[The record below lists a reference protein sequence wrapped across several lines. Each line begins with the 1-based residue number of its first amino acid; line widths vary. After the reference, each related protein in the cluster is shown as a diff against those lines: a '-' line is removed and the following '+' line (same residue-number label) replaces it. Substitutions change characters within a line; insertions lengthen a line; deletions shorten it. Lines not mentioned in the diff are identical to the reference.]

1 MKSIAIPLVGSLVG
15 ALLYLAVTAGLI
27 LKGYKPPAPPPAK
40 VAKVA
45 AVEESEGIQG
55 APLAAKSADELNG
68 MVPSWKYYNTD
79 VEFLVE
85 YLKQT
90 SNSFQIRQ
98 KDLDE
103 LGQRLATERAELAS
117 VTQSV
122 ARLRDDIDRQVI
134 RIQDD
139 EAINVKR
146 LAKTYAGME
155 PASVAKVFAELD
167 EKLVV
172 KVMSQMKDDQNA
184 SILDAMAKASAQG
197 AKLAAALSDKLRL
210 VPTGKKS

>member
-1 MKSIAIPLVGSLVG
+1 MKSIAIPLVGSLIG
-15 ALLYLAVTAGLI
+15 ALLYLAVTAALI
-27 LKGYKPPAPPPAK
+27 LKGYKPPAPSPISK
-40 VAKVA
+40 A
-45 AVEESEGIQG
+45 ARVEESAGVSG
-55 APLAAKSADELNG
+55 APLAEKTADELNG
-68 MVPSWKYYNTD
+68 TTPSWKYYNTD
-79 VEFLVE
+79 VEFLIE

-90 SNSFQIRQ
+90 SNSFRTRQ

-103 LGQRLATERAELAS
+103 LGQRLVAERAELAS

-122 ARLRDDIDRQVI
+122 ARLRDDIDRQVL

-155 PASVAKVFAELD
+155 PSSVAKVFAELD
-167 EKLVV
+167 EKFVV

-184 SILDAMAKASAQG
+184 SILDALAKAGAQG

-210 VPTGKKS
+210 VPTGTKS

>member
-1 MKSIAIPLVGSLVG
+1 MKPIAIPLIGSLIG
-15 ALLYLAVTAGLI
+15 GLLYLAVTAALI

-40 VAKVA
+40 VAKV
-45 AVEESEGIQG
+45 VEKDGVSG
-55 APLAAKSADELNG
+55 APLAGKTADELNG
-68 MVPSWKYYNTD
+68 MTQSWNYYNQD
-79 VEFLVE
+79 IEFLII
-85 YLKQT
+85 YLKET
-90 SNSFQIRQ
+90 SNLFRIRQ

-103 LGQRLATERAELAS
+103 LGQRLAAERAELAS

-122 ARLRDDIDRQVI
+122 ARLRDDIDKQVI

-139 EAINVKR
+139 EIINVKR

-155 PASVAKVFAELD
+155 PSSAAKVFAELD

-184 SILDAMAKASAQG
+184 AILDALAKTNAQG

-210 VPTGKKS
+210 VSTGKKS

>member
-1 MKSIAIPLVGSLVG
+1 MKPIAIPLIGSLIG
-15 ALLYLAVTAGLI
+15 GLLYLAVTAALI

-40 VAKVA
+40 VAKV
-45 AVEESEGIQG
+45 VEKDGVSG
-55 APLAAKSADELNG
+55 APLAGKTADELNG
-68 MVPSWKYYNTD
+68 TIQSWNYYNPD
-79 VEFLVE
+79 IEFLIT
-85 YLKQT
+85 YLKKT
-90 SNSFQIRQ
+90 SNLFRIRQ

-103 LGQRLATERAELAS
+103 LGQRLAAERAELAS

-122 ARLRDDIDRQVI
+122 ARLRDDIDKQVI

-139 EAINVKR
+139 EIINVKR
-146 LAKTYAGME
+146 LAKTYAGMD
-155 PASVAKVFAELD
+155 PSSAAKVFAELD

-184 SILDAMAKASAQG
+184 AILDALAKTNAQG

-210 VPTGKKS
+210 VSTGKKS

>member
-1 MKSIAIPLVGSLVG
+1 MKPIAIPLIGSLIG
-15 ALLYLAVTAGLI
+15 GLLYLAVTAALI

-40 VAKVA
+40 AAKAAKV
-45 AVEESEGIQG
+45 VEKDGVSG
-55 APLAAKSADELNG
+55 APLAGKTADELNG
-68 MVPSWKYYNTD
+68 RTQSWNYYNED
-79 VEFLVE
+79 VEFLIE

-90 SNSFQIRQ
+90 SNLFRIRQ

-103 LGQRLATERAELAS
+103 LGQRLAAERAELAS

-122 ARLRDDIDRQVI
+122 ARLRDDIDKQVI

-139 EAINVKR
+139 EIINVKR
-146 LAKTYAGME
+146 LAKTYAGMD
-155 PASVAKVFAELD
+155 PSSAAKVFAELD

-184 SILDAMAKASAQG
+184 AILDALAKTNAQG

-210 VPTGKKS
+210 VSTGKKS

>member
-1 MKSIAIPLVGSLVG
+1 MKPIAIPLIGSLIG
-15 ALLYLAVTAGLI
+15 GLLYLAVTAALI

-40 VAKVA
+40 VAKV
-45 AVEESEGIQG
+45 VEKDDVSG
-55 APLAAKSADELNG
+55 APLAGKTADELNG
-68 MVPSWKYYNTD
+68 TIQSWNYYNPD
-79 VEFLVE
+79 IEFLII
-85 YLKQT
+85 YLKET
-90 SNSFQIRQ
+90 SNLFRIRQ

-103 LGQRLATERAELAS
+103 LGQRLAAERAELAS

-122 ARLRDDIDRQVI
+122 ARLRDDIDKQVI

-139 EAINVKR
+139 EIINVKR

-155 PASVAKVFAELD
+155 PSSAAKVFAELD

-184 SILDAMAKASAQG
+184 AILDALAKTNAQG

-210 VPTGKKS
+210 VSTGKKS

>member
-1 MKSIAIPLVGSLVG
+1 MKSIAIPLVGSLIG
-15 ALLYLAVTAGLI
+15 ALLYLAVTAVLI

-40 VAKVA
+40 VAT
-45 AVEESEGIQG
+45 VEELVAIHG
-55 APLAAKSADELNG
+55 APLAGKHADELNG
-68 MVPSWKYYNTD
+68 TTPSWKYYNTD
-79 VEFLVE
+79 VEFLIE

-103 LGQRLATERAELAS
+103 LGQRLVAERAELAS

-155 PASVAKVFAELD
+155 PSSVAKIFAELD

-184 SILDAMAKASAQG
+184 PILDALTKTGVQG
-197 AKLAAALSDKLRL
+197 AKLAAVLSDKLRL

>member
-1 MKSIAIPLVGSLVG
+1 MKSIAIPLVGSLIG
-15 ALLYLAVTAGLI
+15 ALLYLAVTAALI
-27 LKGYKPPAPPPAK
+27 LKGYKPPAPPPSKASK
-40 VAKVA
+40 VV
-45 AVEESEGIQG
+45 ESEGVSG
-55 APLAAKSADELNG
+55 APHAGKTADELNG
-68 MVPSWKYYNTD
+68 ETQSWNYYNPD
-79 VEFLVE
+79 IEFLIT

-103 LGQRLATERAELAS
+103 LGQRLAAERAELAS

-122 ARLRDDIDRQVI
+122 ARLRDDIDKQVI
-134 RIQDD
+134 RIQED

-155 PASVAKVFAELD
+155 PSSVAKVFAELD

-184 SILDAMAKASAQG
+184 SILDALAKTNAQG
-197 AKLAAALSDKLRL
+197 AKLAASLSDKLRL

>member
-1 MKSIAIPLVGSLVG
+1 VKSIAIPLIGSLIG
-15 ALLYLAVTAGLI
+15 GLLYLAVTAALI

-40 VAKVA
+40 VAKV
-45 AVEESEGIQG
+45 VEKDGVSG
-55 APLAAKSADELNG
+55 APLAGKTADELNG
-68 MVPSWKYYNTD
+68 MTQSWNYYNQD
-79 VEFLVE
+79 IEFLIT
-85 YLKQT
+85 YLKET
-90 SNSFQIRQ
+90 SNLFRIRQ

-103 LGQRLATERAELAS
+103 LGQRLAAERAELAS

-122 ARLRDDIDRQVI
+122 ARLRDDIDKQVI

-139 EAINVKR
+139 EIINVKR

-155 PASVAKVFAELD
+155 PSSAAKVFAELD

-184 SILDAMAKASAQG
+184 AILDALAKTNAQG

-210 VPTGKKS
+210 VSTGKKS

>member
-1 MKSIAIPLVGSLVG
+1 MKSIAIPLVGSLIG
-15 ALLYLAVTAGLI
+15 ALLYLAVTAALI
-27 LKGYKPPAPPPAK
+27 LKGYKPPAPSPISK
-40 VAKVA
+40 A
-45 AVEESEGIQG
+45 ARVEESSGVSG
-55 APLAAKSADELNG
+55 APLAEKTADELNG
-68 MVPSWKYYNTD
+68 TTPSWKYYNTD
-79 VEFLVE
+79 VEFLIE

-90 SNSFQIRQ
+90 SNSFRTRQ

-103 LGQRLATERAELAS
+103 LGQRLVAERAELAS

-122 ARLRDDIDRQVI
+122 ARLRDDIDRQVL

-155 PASVAKVFAELD
+155 PSSVAKVFAELD
-167 EKLVV
+167 EKFVV

-184 SILDAMAKASAQG
+184 SILDALAKAGAQG

>member
-1 MKSIAIPLVGSLVG
+1 MAIPLVGSLIG
-15 ALLYLAVTAGLI
+15 ALLYLAVTAALI
-27 LKGYKPPAPPPAK
+27 LKGYKPPAPSPISK
-40 VAKVA
+40 A
-45 AVEESEGIQG
+45 ARVEESAGVSG
-55 APLAAKSADELNG
+55 APLAEKTADELNG
-68 MVPSWKYYNTD
+68 TTPSWKYYNTD
-79 VEFLVE
+79 VEFLIE

-90 SNSFQIRQ
+90 SNSFRTRQ

-103 LGQRLATERAELAS
+103 LGQRLVAERAELAS

-122 ARLRDDIDRQVI
+122 ARLRDDIDRQVL

-155 PASVAKVFAELD
+155 PSSVAKVFAELD
-167 EKLVV
+167 EKFVV

-184 SILDAMAKASAQG
+184 SILDALAKAGAQG

>member
-1 MKSIAIPLVGSLVG
+1 MKSIAIPLVGSLIG
-15 ALLYLAVTAGLI
+15 ALLYLAVTAVLI

-40 VAKVA
+40 VAT
-45 AVEESEGIQG
+45 VEELVAIHG
-55 APLAAKSADELNG
+55 APLAGKHADELNG
-68 MVPSWKYYNTD
+68 TTPSWKYYNTD
-79 VEFLVE
+79 VEFLIN
-85 YLKQT
+85 YLKET
-90 SNSFQIRQ
+90 SNSFRIRQ

-197 AKLAAALSDKLRL
+197 AKLAASLSDKLRL

>member
-1 MKSIAIPLVGSLVG
+1 VKSIAIPLVGSLIG
-15 ALLYLAVTAGLI
+15 ALLYLAVTAALI
-27 LKGYKPPAPPPAK
+27 LKGYKPPAPSPISK
-40 VAKVA
+40 A
-45 AVEESEGIQG
+45 ARVEDSAGVSG
-55 APLAAKSADELNG
+55 APLAGKSADELNG
-68 MVPSWKYYNTD
+68 MTPSWKYYNTD
-79 VEFLVE
+79 VEFLIE

-90 SNSFQIRQ
+90 SNSFRTRQ

-103 LGQRLATERAELAS
+103 LGQRLVAERAELAA

-122 ARLRDDIDRQVI
+122 ARLRDDIDRQVL

-155 PASVAKVFAELD
+155 PSSVAKVFAELD
-167 EKLVV
+167 EKFVV

-184 SILDAMAKASAQG
+184 SILDALAKAGAQG

>member
-1 MKSIAIPLVGSLVG
+1 MKSIAIPLVGSLIG
-15 ALLYLAVTAGLI
+15 ALLYLAVTAALI
-27 LKGYKPPAPPPAK
+27 LKGYKPPAPSPISK
-40 VAKVA
+40 A
-45 AVEESEGIQG
+45 ARVEDSAGVSG
-55 APLAAKSADELNG
+55 APLAGKSADELNG
-68 MVPSWKYYNTD
+68 MTPSWKYYNTD
-79 VEFLVE
+79 VEFLIE

-90 SNSFQIRQ
+90 SNSFRTRQ

-103 LGQRLATERAELAS
+103 LGQRLMAERAELAS

-122 ARLRDDIDRQVI
+122 ARLRDDIDRQVL

-155 PASVAKVFAELD
+155 PSSVAKVFAELD
-167 EKLVV
+167 EKFVV

-184 SILDAMAKASAQG
+184 SILDALAKAGAQG

>member
-27 LKGYKPPAPPPAK
+27 LKGYKPPAK
-40 VAKVA
+40 VAKA
-45 AVEESEGIQG
+45 AAIEESEGIQG
-55 APLAAKSADELNG
+55 APLAGKRADELNG
-68 MVPSWKYYNTD
+68 TTPSWKYYNTD
-79 VEFLVE
+79 VEFLIE

-90 SNSFQIRQ
+90 SNSFRIRQ

-103 LGQRLATERAELAS
+103 LGQRLTAERAELAS

-139 EAINVKR
+139 EAINLKR

-155 PASVAKVFAELD
+155 PSSVAKVFVELD

-184 SILDAMAKASAQG
+184 SILDALAKTNAQG

>member
-1 MKSIAIPLVGSLVG
+1 VKSIAIPLVGSLIG
-15 ALLYLAVTAGLI
+15 ALLYLAVTAVLI

-40 VAKVA
+40 VAT
-45 AVEESEGIQG
+45 VEELVAIHG
-55 APLAAKSADELNG
+55 APLAGKHADELNG
-68 MVPSWKYYNTD
+68 TTPSWKYYNTD
-79 VEFLVE
+79 VEFLIE

-103 LGQRLATERAELAS
+103 LGQRLVAERAELAS

-155 PASVAKVFAELD
+155 PSSVAKIFAELD

-184 SILDAMAKASAQG
+184 PILDALTKTGVQG
-197 AKLAAALSDKLRL
+197 AKLAAVLSDKLRL

>member
-1 MKSIAIPLVGSLVG
+1 MKPIALPLIGSLIG
-15 ALLYLAVTAGLI
+15 GLLYLAVTAALI

-40 VAKVA
+40 VAK
-45 AVEESEGIQG
+45 AVEKDGVSG
-55 APLAAKSADELNG
+55 APLAGKTADDLNG
-68 MVPSWKYYNTD
+68 TTPSWNYYNQD
-79 VEFLVE
+79 IEFLIT
-85 YLKQT
+85 YLKDT
-90 SNSFQIRQ
+90 SNLFRIRQ

-103 LGQRLATERAELAS
+103 LGQRLAAERAELAS

-122 ARLRDDIDRQVI
+122 ARLRDDIDKQVI

-139 EAINVKR
+139 EIINVKR
-146 LAKTYAGME
+146 LAKTYAGMD
-155 PASVAKVFAELD
+155 PSSAAKVFAELD

-184 SILDAMAKASAQG
+184 AILDALAKTNAQG

-210 VPTGKKS
+210 VATGKKS

>member
-1 MKSIAIPLVGSLVG
+1 MKSIAIPLVGSLIG
-15 ALLYLAVTAGLI
+15 ALLYLAVTAALI
-27 LKGYKPPAPPPAK
+27 LKGYKPPAPSPISK
-40 VAKVA
+40 A
-45 AVEESEGIQG
+45 ARVEESAGVSG
-55 APLAAKSADELNG
+55 APLAEKTADELNG
-68 MVPSWKYYNTD
+68 TTPSWKYYNPD
-79 VEFLVE
+79 VEFLIE

-90 SNSFQIRQ
+90 SNSFRTRQ

-103 LGQRLATERAELAS
+103 LGQRLVAERAELAS

-122 ARLRDDIDRQVI
+122 ARLRDDIDRQVL

-155 PASVAKVFAELD
+155 PSSVAKVFAELD
-167 EKLVV
+167 EKFVV

-184 SILDAMAKASAQG
+184 SILDALAKAGAQG

>member
-1 MKSIAIPLVGSLVG
+1 MKSIAIPLIGSLIG
-15 ALLYLAVTAGLI
+15 GLLYLAVTAALI

-40 VAKVA
+40 AAKV
-45 AVEESEGIQG
+45 VEKDGVSG
-55 APLAAKSADELNG
+55 APLAGKTADELNG
-68 MVPSWKYYNTD
+68 MTQSWNYYNED
-79 VEFLVE
+79 IEFLIT
-85 YLKQT
+85 YLKKT
-90 SNSFQIRQ
+90 SNLFRIRQ

-103 LGQRLATERAELAS
+103 LGQRLAAERAELAS

-122 ARLRDDIDRQVI
+122 ARLRDDIDKQVI

-139 EAINVKR
+139 EIINVKR

-155 PASVAKVFAELD
+155 PSSAAKVFAELD

-184 SILDAMAKASAQG
+184 AILDALAKTNAQG

-210 VPTGKKS
+210 VSTGKKS

>member
-1 MKSIAIPLVGSLVG
+1 MKPIAIPLIGSLIG
-15 ALLYLAVTAGLI
+15 GLLYLAVTAALI

-40 VAKVA
+40 VAKV
-45 AVEESEGIQG
+45 VEKDGVSG
-55 APLAAKSADELNG
+55 APLAGKTADELNG
-68 MVPSWKYYNTD
+68 MTQSWNYYNQD
-79 VEFLVE
+79 IEFLIT
-85 YLKQT
+85 YLKET
-90 SNSFQIRQ
+90 SNLFRIRQ

-103 LGQRLATERAELAS
+103 LGQRLAAERAELAS

-122 ARLRDDIDRQVI
+122 ARLRDDIDKQVI

-139 EAINVKR
+139 EIINVKR

-155 PASVAKVFAELD
+155 PSSAAKVFAELD

-184 SILDAMAKASAQG
+184 AILDALAKTNAQG

-210 VPTGKKS
+210 VSTGKKS

>member
-1 MKSIAIPLVGSLVG
+1 MKSIAIPLVGSLIG
-15 ALLYLAVTAGLI
+15 ALLYLAVTAALI
-27 LKGYKPPAPPPAK
+27 LQGYKPPAPSPISK
-40 VAKVA
+40 A
-45 AVEESEGIQG
+45 ARVEESAGVSG
-55 APLAAKSADELNG
+55 APLAEKTADELNG
-68 MVPSWKYYNTD
+68 TTPSWKYYNTD
-79 VEFLVE
+79 VEFLIE

-90 SNSFQIRQ
+90 SNSFRTRQ

-103 LGQRLATERAELAS
+103 LGQRLVAERAELAS

-122 ARLRDDIDRQVI
+122 ARLRDDIDRQVL

-155 PASVAKVFAELD
+155 PSSVAKVFAELD
-167 EKLVV
+167 EKFVV

-184 SILDAMAKASAQG
+184 SILDALAKAGAQG

>member
-1 MKSIAIPLVGSLVG
+1 MKPIAIPLIGSLIG
-15 ALLYLAVTAGLI
+15 GLLYLAVTAALI

-40 VAKVA
+40 VAKV
-45 AVEESEGIQG
+45 VEKDGVSG
-55 APLAAKSADELNG
+55 APLAGKTADELNG
-68 MVPSWKYYNTD
+68 MTQSWNYYNQD
-79 VEFLVE
+79 IEFLIT

-90 SNSFQIRQ
+90 SNLFRIRQ

-103 LGQRLATERAELAS
+103 LGQRLAAERAELAS

-122 ARLRDDIDRQVI
+122 ARLRDDIDKQVI

-139 EAINVKR
+139 EIINVKR

-155 PASVAKVFAELD
+155 PSSAAKVFAELD

-184 SILDAMAKASAQG
+184 AILDALAKTNAQG

-210 VPTGKKS
+210 VSTGKKS

>member
-1 MKSIAIPLVGSLVG
+1 VKSIAIPLIGSLIG
-15 ALLYLAVTAGLI
+15 GLLYLAVTAALI
-27 LKGYKPPAPPPAK
+27 VKGYKPPAPPPAK
-40 VAKVA
+40 AAKAAKV
-45 AVEESEGIQG
+45 VEKDGVSG
-55 APLAAKSADELNG
+55 APLAGKTADELNG
-68 MVPSWKYYNTD
+68 TTQSWNYYNGD
-79 VEFLVE
+79 IEFLIT
-85 YLKQT
+85 YLKET
-90 SNSFQIRQ
+90 SNLFRIRQ

-103 LGQRLATERAELAS
+103 LGQRLAAERAELAS

-155 PASVAKVFAELD
+155 PSSVAKIFAELD

-184 SILDAMAKASAQG
+184 PILDALTKTGVQG
-197 AKLAAALSDKLRL
+197 AKLAAVLSDKLRL

>member
-1 MKSIAIPLVGSLVG
+1 MGP
-15 ALLYLAVTAGLI
+15 
-27 LKGYKPPAPPPAK
+27 
-40 VAKVA
+40 
-45 AVEESEGIQG
+45 
-55 APLAAKSADELNG
+55 
-68 MVPSWKYYNTD
+68 PSWKYYNTD
-79 VEFLVE
+79 VEFLIE

-103 LGQRLATERAELAS
+103 LGQRLVAERAELAS

-155 PASVAKVFAELD
+155 PSSVAK
-167 EKLVV
+167 
-172 KVMSQMKDDQNA
+172 
-184 SILDAMAKASAQG
+184 ILRSW
-197 AKLAAALSDKLRL
+197 
-210 VPTGKKS
+210 TKSSS

>member
-1 MKSIAIPLVGSLVG
+1 VKPIAIPLIGSLIG
-15 ALLYLAVTAGLI
+15 GLLYLAVTAALI

-40 VAKVA
+40 VAKV
-45 AVEESEGIQG
+45 VEKDGVSG
-55 APLAAKSADELNG
+55 APLAGKTADELNG
-68 MVPSWKYYNTD
+68 TTPSWNYYNQD
-79 VEFLVE
+79 IEFLIT
-85 YLKQT
+85 YLKDT
-90 SNSFQIRQ
+90 SNLFRIRQ

-103 LGQRLATERAELAS
+103 LGQRLAAERAELAS

-122 ARLRDDIDRQVI
+122 ARLRDDIDKQVI

-139 EAINVKR
+139 EIINVKR
-146 LAKTYAGME
+146 LAKTYAGMD
-155 PASVAKVFAELD
+155 PSSAAKVFAELD

-184 SILDAMAKASAQG
+184 AILDALAKTNAQG

-210 VPTGKKS
+210 VATGKKS